1 MSIRLLAALAM
12 LASVAIYGSNF
23 AISRHATMA
32 GLAPADLMALRFGV
46 SGLILLPV
54 FLMRGK
60 GFADCAGVGWSRGLI
75 LAAMSGPVMS
85 SFMLLA
91 ISLAPAAHT
100 SAIGPGIVTTVGVVG
115 AWFLFGQKPSLQVVG
130 GLVIALTGLALIA
143 ASGGGGTLD
152 PGQVLLGDLLMVAT
166 GLLWGGYPLMVQ
178 RWKLDPLTATTVV
191 CVLSLVY
198 MPVYLLVFEQ
208 NLTKVPLGVALFH
221 AFNQGVLNVVVGLWL
236 WSWAA
241 RAQGAAFAGKFP
253 PLIPVIG
260 TLTGIPLLGEIPGAL
275 QTAGCA
281 AIVAGLMVIAFARK

>member
-1 MSIRLLAALAM
+1 MSVRLLAALAM

-46 SGLILLPV
+46 SGLVLLPI
-54 FLMRGK
+54 FLMRGR
-60 GFADCAGVGWSRGLI
+60 GVADCAGVGWSRGLI

-85 SFMLLA
+85 GCMLVA

-100 SAIGPGIVTTVGVVG
+100 SAIGPGMVTTVGVVG
-115 AWFLFGQKPSLQVVG
+115 AWLLFGQKPSLQVFG
-130 GLVIALTGLALIA
+130 GLAIALTGLALIA
-143 ASGGGGTLD
+143 SSGGSGTLD

-166 GLLWGGYPLMVQ
+166 GLLWGGYPLVVQ

-198 MPVYLLVFEQ
+198 IPVYLVVFEQ
-208 NLTKVPLGVALFH
+208 NLTKVPLAVVLFH
-221 AFNQGVLNVVVGLWL
+221 ALNQGVLNVIVGLWL

-260 TLTGIPLLGEIPGAL
+260 TLTGIPLLGEIPGTL

-281 AIVAGLMVIAFARK
+281 AIVAGLLVIAFARR

>member
-1 MSIRLLAALAM
+1 MSPRLLAALAM
-12 LASVAIYGSNF
+12 LGSVAIYGSNF
-23 AISRHATMA
+23 AISRHATQA

-46 SGLILLPV
+46 SGLLLLPV
-54 FLMRGK
+54 FLARGG
-60 GFADCAGVGWSRGLI
+60 GFADCAGVSWPRGLV

-85 SFMLLA
+85 GCMLIA

-100 SAIGPGIVTTVGVVG
+100 SAIGPGMVTIVGVIG
-115 AWFLFGQKPSLQVVG
+115 AWFLFGQRPSLQVFG
-130 GLVIALTGLALIA
+130 GLAIAFAGLVSIA

-152 PGQVLLGDLLMVAT
+152 PARVLTGDLLMVLT

-198 MPVYLLVFEQ
+198 VPFYLVFFDH
-208 NLTKVPLGVALFH
+208 NLTRVPLSVVLFH
-221 AFNQGVLNVVVGLWL
+221 AVNQGVLNVIVGLWL

-241 RAQGAAFAGKFP
+241 RAQGASFAGKFP

-260 TLTGIPLLGEIPGAL
+260 TLTGIPLLGEIPGTL
-275 QTAGCA
+275 QTLGCA
-281 AIVAGLMVIAFARK
+281 AIVAGLLVIAFARR